1 MLRMNQR
8 LLPILLKIP
17 YDQVE
22 ATHNFSGLISPSAKY
37 IAKYGTAFQSPTHPK
52 PYRPT
57 ITSTIP
63 NAKQRKAEATHSA
76 RKEYNLLY
84 KAAEM
89 VIMRF
94 LTTNVDETWYQ
105 ELETAKTFY
114 TKVTAFEMMEH
125 FRKLSGGRHAIDTVD
140 IISDMQ
146 KYFDKVASIPI
157 YINMMKTA

>member
-1 MLRMNQR
+1 
-8 LLPILLKIP
+8 
-17 YDQVE
+17 
-22 ATHNFSGLISPSAKY
+22 
-37 IAKYGTAFQSPTHPK
+37 
-52 PYRPT
+52 
-57 ITSTIP
+57 
-63 NAKQRKAEATHSA
+63 
-76 RKEYNLLY
+76 
-84 KAAEM
+84 M